1 MIFGTAGTV
10 TIHEGPDALDRR
22 VDELLSRRLAAAP
35 GEGFVYSNAGFML
48 LAAVTEQVTG
58 RTFADQLGDR
68 VFDPLGMTSSFA
80 GADDPREPTWRPVTS
95 SGSDGGARS
104 SCPTTTPAPR

>member
-1 MIFGTAGTV
+1 FETATVEQLLTHTAGLSMIVGTAGTV

-35 GEGFVYSNAGFML
+35 GEGFNYSNAGFML

-58 RTFADQLGDR
+58 RTSRLELRLVGRQKFR
-68 VFDPLGMTSSFA
+68 S
-80 GADDPREPTWRPVTS
+80 GAVALHYQPSQE
-95 SGSDGGARS
+95 GGCR
-104 SCPTTTPAPR
+104 